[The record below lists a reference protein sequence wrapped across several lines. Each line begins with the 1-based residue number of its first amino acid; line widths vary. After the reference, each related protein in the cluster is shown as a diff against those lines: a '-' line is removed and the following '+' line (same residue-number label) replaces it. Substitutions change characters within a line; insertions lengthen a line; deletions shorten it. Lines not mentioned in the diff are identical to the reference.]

1 MRPDLGKER
10 RLTRITGTSHCF
22 GLQTDAIEPC
32 EAARAL
38 GEVDVARLVRSTR
51 RTARGGCSRPS
62 SGRIVEP
69 VLESVC
75 IGVL

>member
-38 GEVDVARLVRSTR
+38 GEVDVARCWRGRHVEPPG
-51 RTARGGCSRPS
+51 GGCSRPS
-62 SGRIVEP
+62 SGRTVEP
-69 VLESVC
+69 VLESV
-75 IGVL
+75 